1 MRCRAVVFD
10 LDGTLIDSRTDIALA
25 ANHALAEN
33 GFPTLS
39 VERVSG
45 YVGDGAELLLTR
57 AAAIQPGDPRLPALY
72 AAFIAFYCAHPADH
86 TRLCP
91 GAAEALDGRLM
102 LPLALCTNK
111 PRITTEPVLAALGLD
126 GFHVVVAGGDL
137 PEKKPHPAPL
147 FHIAQA
153 LAVEPRELVMVGDGA
168 QDVLAGRAAGARTV
182 GVRGG
187 IQAEARLFA
196 AEPDVV
202 IESLAELSDLVASWR

>member
-1 MRCRAVVFD
+1 MRCKAVVFD

-39 VERVSG
+39 VERVSS
-45 YVGDGAELLLTR
+45 YVGDGAELLLAR
-57 AAAIQPGDPRLPALY
+57 AAAIEPGDPRLPALY
-72 AAFIAFYCAHPADH
+72 AAFIAFYRAHPADH

-91 GAAEALDGRLM
+91 GAAEALGGLM

-111 PRITTEPVLAALGLD
+111 PRITTEPVLAALGLS
-126 GFHVVVAGGDL
+126 GFRIVVAGGDL

-153 LAVEPRELVMVGDGA
+153 LALEPRELVMVGDGA

-187 IQAEARLFA
+187 IQAEARLIA

-202 IESLAELSDLVASWR
+202 IESLAELSDVVAAWR